1 MIRFKRLGAT
11 PDKLLSIYLLK
22 IRSLLEYASPVFHSS
37 LTIDQSNQ
45 LESTQKKALAI
56 VYGKEYTSYLSA
68 LKLSKIER
76 LDIRRESINIKFATK
91 CTENLRHAHMFPLN
105 QNKRTEFRHPKHFVE
120 VKCNT
125 TRLYK
130 SAIPAMT
137 RLLNKT
143 KVAHKKS

>member
-1 MIRFKRLGAT
+1 MGLVINSNLSWTDHIEYISKKAAKNFWMLIRVKRLGAT

-91 CTENLRHAHMFPLN
+91 CSENPRHAQCTHVPT
-105 QNKRTEFRHPKHFVE
+105 QSKH
-120 VKCNT
+120 KN
-125 TRLYK
+125 RIQ
-130 SAIPAMT
+130 AP
-137 RLLNKT
+137 
-143 KVAHKKS
+143 